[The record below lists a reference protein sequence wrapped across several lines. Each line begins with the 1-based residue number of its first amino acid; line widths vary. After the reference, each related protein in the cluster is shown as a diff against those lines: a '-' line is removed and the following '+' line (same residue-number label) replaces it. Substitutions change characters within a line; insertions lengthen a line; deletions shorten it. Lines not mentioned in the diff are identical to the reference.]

1 MIGNTEIG
9 TIGIVHPVVGK
20 KIDKKASIVFA
31 EIDMSEF
38 TEAENAAIVYEE
50 PSKFP
55 PIDYDL
61 SLEIPS
67 GVFYSNL
74 EESWKNEGG
83 AILKNTKIV
92 DTYDTETVHSI
103 TVRFEFSSNERTLSS
118 NEVQEIID
126 KVIANLEKLGVK
138 LRNAV

>member
-1 MIGNTEIG
+1 MTGVQTC
-9 TIGIVHPVVGK
+9 
-20 KIDKKASIVFA
+20 AL
-31 EIDMSEF
+31 
-38 TEAENAAIVYEE
+38 
-50 PSKFP
+50 
-55 PIDYDL
+55 PIL

-67 GVFYSNL
+67 GVFYSDL
-74 EESWKNEGG
+74 AESWKNEGG

-138 LRNAV
+138 LRNA